1 MALAI
6 TNLYFYGV
14 LFYNQPVYKRKKLK
28 LSDVAIVGSNGSHN
42 GVGNAEMSKEKA
54 INYAKGLRETLEIPV
69 VLKDHL
75 HIN

>member
-1 MALAI
+1 MLEEEPGSSNI
-6 TNLYFYGV
+6 LVEIRLDG
-14 LFYNQPVYKRKKLK
+14 R
-28 LSDVAIVGSNGSHN
+28 SDVAIVGSNGSHN